1 MDMKRNLNYIGEI
14 SRLVAAK
21 YDPNVRVTVRGPY
34 EGVITLPDGYM
45 ARFDSAGV
53 ASIPR
58 KSLGA
63 ANAIGIRKIPA
74 PRKSRKR
81 RRPGAQQHPK

>member
-1 MDMKRNLNYIGEI
+1 MNKNLHFIGEI
-14 SRLVAAK
+14 AKTVAK
-21 YDPNVRVTVRGPY
+21 GYDPNLRVVVSGPY
-34 EGVITLPDGYM
+34 EGVVQLPDGFL
-45 ARFDSAGV
+45 AKFDSNGK

-81 RRPGAQQHPK
+81 RRQRPEGQPHQR